1 MNIND
6 IENEIEKIEKELA
19 PKDELGKKK
28 MVDYLWSLLAKY
40 NLNPQE
46 SDLELADHFI
56 KNKLLYRELVEK
68 VSSRHNLEHLMN
80 NDQ

>member
-40 NLNPQE
+40 NLNPQFVE
-46 SDLELADHFI
+46 TKRC
-56 KNKLLYRELVEK
+56 KN
-68 VSSRHNLEHLMN
+68 
-80 NDQ
+80 